1 MNRRVWSSK
10 EKLAIVLEGIQ
21 RETTLA
27 EVCNRHGI
35 SQNQYYKWRDKL
47 LESCDAIF
55 APGGINRPEG
65 RLKSENL
72 KLRKIIAD
80 LTIDLKKTLY

>member
-1 MNRRVWSSK
+1 MNRRIWSSK

-35 SQNQYYKWRDKL
+35 SQAQYYKWRDKL
-47 LESCDAIF
+47 LESGEQIF
-55 APGGINRPEG
+55 AQGGLNRSEE
-65 RLKSENL
+65 RLKTENL
-72 KLRKIIAD
+72 RLRKIIGD
-80 LTIDLKKTLY
+80 LTIELKKTLY